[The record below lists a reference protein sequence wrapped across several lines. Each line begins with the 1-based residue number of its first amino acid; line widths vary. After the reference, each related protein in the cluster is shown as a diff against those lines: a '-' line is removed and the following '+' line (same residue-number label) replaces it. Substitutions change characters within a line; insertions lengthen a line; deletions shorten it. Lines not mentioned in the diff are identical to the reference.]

1 LTTKL
6 SAEQRGQIIAL
17 LREGIQT
24 RTIAERLGINPRQV
38 AAIAAHLTMNTYE
51 DRTVAQASD
60 SPVSADDATETPN
73 KPDNRGVRLDA
84 DVEIL
89 IGTDIDTGQSRFWSP
104 TPASGTPNPHL
115 LIVGES
121 GSGKTY
127 ASQCICAELAHE
139 GIPTIVFDFGQGFAL
154 DTTPRE
160 FAESAEPVEIRGG
173 RDGININ
180 PLQIFSGDI
189 HGPVNVAQRIADT
202 FARVYPAIGI
212 QQHAA
217 LRDAVLQ
224 AFSDVGID
232 ADTKSTWGKPPPRF
246 ADLKLALDTLADD
259 KRSGARK
266 FAAAVASHISAVF
279 LFNTFRAA
287 GLDLNWERIL
297 GAGGKTYIIQLKG
310 LESSLEQV
318 VTELLVWNLIGYI
331 ESLGP
336 GPLRAVVLLDEAHR
350 LSFSANSPVE
360 KLLREGRKFGLGII
374 LASQQPDDFSPVA
387 FSNTASKLVFSIFDT
402 RGAFARQ
409 VFRKNEAASATLLH
423 RLQSLA
429 RGEAAF
435 ISMNAVSM
443 VKISGLSQRIVRW
456 RQR

>member
-1 LTTKL
+1 MTKKL
-6 SAEQRGQIIAL
+6 STDQRVQILAL

-24 RTIAERLGINPRQV
+24 RVIAERLGVNPRQV
-38 AAIAAHLTMNTYE
+38 AAIAAHVTMNTY
-51 DRTVAQASD
+51 DVASVGEAPAGLSVPDQ
-60 SPVSADDATETPN
+60 ATESLA
-73 KPDNRGVRLDA
+73 KADEHALRLQD
-84 DVEIL
+84 DVKIL
-89 IGTDIDTGQSRFWSP
+89 IGTDIDTGQQRYWSP
-104 TPASGTPNPHL
+104 TPGSGTPNPHL

-127 ASQCICAELAHE
+127 ASQCICAELAHH
-139 GIPTIVFDFGQGFAL
+139 GIPTVVFDFGQGFAL

-160 FAESAEPVEIRGG
+160 FADAALPVEIRGG
-173 RDGININ
+173 QDGININ
-180 PLQIFSGDI
+180 PLEIFPGDI

-224 AFSDVGID
+224 AFADVGID
-232 ADTKSTWGKPPPRF
+232 PEIKSTWKNPPPRF
-246 ADLKLALDTLADD
+246 ADLKLALDTLAEDR
-259 KRSGARK
+259 RSSARK

-287 GLDLNWERIL
+287 GLDLNWEKIL
-297 GAGGKTYIIQLKG
+297 GSGSRTYIIQLKG

-318 VTELLVWNLIGYI
+318 VTELLVWNLIGYL

-336 GPLRAVVLLDEAHR
+336 GSLRAVVLLDEAHR

-409 VFRKNEAASATLLH
+409 VFRKNDAASAILLH
-423 RLQSLA
+423 RLQGLR

-435 ISMNAVSM
+435 ITLNIVSM
-443 VKISGLSQRIVRW
+443 VKIDDLPQRIVRW

>member
-1 LTTKL
+1 
-6 SAEQRGQIIAL
+6 
-17 LREGIQT
+17 
-24 RTIAERLGINPRQV
+24 
-38 AAIAAHLTMNTYE
+38 MNTY
-51 DRTVAQASD
+51 DTGANSKAPTGLSVPD
-60 SPVSADDATETPN
+60 GTPN
-73 KPDNRGVRLDA
+73 LLAKEDKLATCLNENVK
-84 DVEIL
+84 IL
-89 IGTDIDTGQSRFWSP
+89 IGTDMDSGQPRYWSP
-104 TPASGTPNPHL
+104 TPRSGTPNPHL

-127 ASQCICAELAHE
+127 ASQCICAELAHQ
-139 GIPTIVFDFGQGFAL
+139 GIPAIVFDFGQGFAL
-154 DTTPRE
+154 DTTPKE
-160 FAESAEPVEIRGG
+160 FAEAAQPIEIRGG
-173 RDGININ
+173 QDGININ
-180 PLQIFSGDI
+180 PLQIFPGDI

-224 AFSDVGID
+224 AFADVGINPE
-232 ADTKSTWGKPPPRF
+232 TKSTWASPPPRF
-246 ADLKLALDTLADD
+246 ADLKLALDTLAED
-259 KRSGARK
+259 KRSSARK

-287 GLDLNWERIL
+287 GLDLNWEKIL
-297 GAGGKTYIIQLKG
+297 GSGSKTYIIQLKG

-318 VTELLVWNLIGYI
+318 VTELLVWNLVGYI

-336 GPLRAVVLLDEAHR
+336 GALRAVVLLDEAHR
-350 LSFSANSPVE
+350 LSFSTNSPVE
-360 KLLREGRKFGLGII
+360 KLLREGRKFGLGVI

-409 VFRKNEAASATLLH
+409 MFRKNDAASALLLH
-423 RLQSLA
+423 RLQGLN

-435 ISMNAVSM
+435 ISLNSVSM
-443 VKISGLSQRIVRW
+443 VQITALPQRIARW
-456 RQR
+456 RR